1 MSTNT
6 KNIEDHSSKKK
17 DTSIQKTITPVF
29 EDPSSNEDSDSDD
42 DSENL
47 GETFEERFK
56 QEPSHGRFKK
66 QCDSLGGMRNKFN
79 QIIRSIRSH
88 LSTQSW

>member
-1 MSTNT
+1 MQSQAALSIKKTNQFFPPFKGFNLGRTNT

-56 QEPSHGRFKK
+56 RR
-66 QCDSLGGMRNKFN
+66 CLRCV
-79 QIIRSIRSH
+79 
-88 LSTQSW
+88 